1 MVWNNYSV
9 FGGLVEIK
17 QRVCL
22 GAAWEIN
29 ELELVVVVVEVLV
42 VVLSFLS
49 LIRSTY

>member
-1 MVWNNYSV
+1 MIWNNYGV

-29 ELELVVVVVEVLV
+29 ELELVVLVEVLV
-42 VVLSFLS
+42 VLLPFLS